1 MKKVKFLLKL
11 LIVMTM
17 MACSESYDDSG
28 LRGDI
33 NKLNDRISSLEQW
46 QKNVNSDISTI
57 QGIVNALNGVDYI
70 TSVENLKDS
79 SGKVIGYKI
88 HFANSGT
95 KEIYHGKDG
104 EPGKDGS
111 TPSIGMKIDSDG
123 MYYWT
128 LDGKWLLDD
137 KGNKVKVANG
147 ATPRLKIEE
156 NHWYVSYDEGKTW
169 EELGEANTESSAGG
183 LFEKVEVSDTYVTF
197 TLKDGNKF
205 AVSLV
210 SDLSIKFSET
220 NNVILLPNSTIEIGY
235 EIVSSTG
242 KVDIELIPT
251 ADLMAEVIPD
261 DNTKLKGKI
270 KVTSSSNMTLQPK
283 VVLLATNGVKMLMKS
298 IEFEREELIQIGDNT
313 QKQIGAEGGELLL
326 EYFSN
331 MECEIMIPDN
341 AKEWISTTQNRA
353 VTKKTVVF
361 NVKKNNG
368 NKRSA
373 LITIKSAKGE
383 LKAEYTVTQDGNNSI
398 YVKEEHPSMPCA
410 GMLTVQ
416 YAPATP
422 ENGIA
427 NMLDGDM
434 DTYYECSEEDFT
446 ITWEGEEAIAIDKL
460 YIDFGRDKGHCPQ
473 ELSYYGSNDG
483 IHWDGFGGMGSDH
496 LTSIN
501 RENFTNSRYKKYRF
515 QIKNKA
521 GKSSIY
527 VREISIT
534 AKKFNGFST
543 LDELYAGGM
552 DFTYTSSTPMGKY
565 YENKHVTTEAD
576 RTWLSTATNEPD
588 LLPSASNY
596 TWRPYEVNLYPFGE
610 PLPADVNQHGVGD
623 CSALAAFAQMAY
635 MYPDFIKHIITDH
648 KDGTYTVAMFDPQ
661 GKPVDVRIQSTFLGD
676 DKELGACTG
685 KKNVATWATVMEKA
699 IMKWNKIYQVNPDIA
714 GIDARAVTPLF
725 TGDGT
730 SFWYRP
736 NSLDPDMQKQAVD
749 LALEKGLIPTGGFTT
764 GGLMVGNAQTVT
776 MHAYSVMYST
786 DTSALYAM
794 RNPWGNSPGTNG
806 KEDGIL
812 NIVDDG
818 IVPPTIDI
826 KFCYPGIAAQYAKK
840 PLLPYIP
847 PTF

>member
-1 MKKVKFLLKL
+1 
-11 LIVMTM
+11 
-17 MACSESYDDSG
+17 
-28 LRGDI
+28 
-33 NKLNDRISSLEQW
+33 
-46 QKNVNSDISTI
+46 
-57 QGIVNALNGVDYI
+57 
-70 TSVENLKDS
+70 
-79 SGKVIGYKI
+79 
-88 HFANSGT
+88 
-95 KEIYHGKDG
+95 
-104 EPGKDGS
+104 
-111 TPSIGMKIDSDG
+111 MKIDSDG
-123 MYYWT
+123 VYYWT
-128 LDGKWLLDD
+128 LDGQWLLDD
-137 KGNKVKVANG
+137 NGNKVKVENG
-147 ATPRLKIEE
+147 VTPRLKIEDA
-156 NHWYVSYDEGKTW
+156 HWYVSYDDGKSW
-169 EELGEANTESSAGG
+169 EELGEANTDSSADG
-183 LFEKVEVSDTYVTF
+183 LFENVEVSDIYVTF

-220 NNVILLPNSTIEIGY
+220 GNVILLPNSTVEIGY

-261 DNTKLKGKI
+261 DNTNLKGKI
-270 KVTSSSNMTLQPK
+270 KVIASSTLTLQPK
-283 VVLLATNGVKMLMKS
+283 VVLLATNGAKMLMRS
-298 IEFEREELIQIGDNT
+298 IEFEREELIQISDNT

-331 MECEIMIPDN
+331 MECEIIIPDN
-341 AKEWISTTQNRA
+341 AKEWISTTQNRS

-373 LITIKSAKGE
+373 LITIKSTKGA
-383 LKAEYTVTQDGNNSI
+383 LKTEYTVTQDGNNSI

-416 YAPATP
+416 YAPTTP

-427 NMLDGDM
+427 NMLDGDL
-434 DTYYECSEEDFT
+434 DTYYECSEVDFT
-446 ITWEGEEAIAIDKL
+446 ITWEGEEAIGIDQF
-460 YIDFGRDKGHCPQ
+460 YIDFGRDQNHCPQ

-483 IHWDGFGGMGSDH
+483 IHWDGFGGIGSSY
-496 LTSIN
+496 LTSVN
-501 RENFTNSRYKKYRF
+501 HDNFTNSRYKKYRF
-515 QIKNKA
+515 QIKNTA
-521 GKSSIY
+521 GKSSVY

-534 AKKFNGFST
+534 AKKVSGFST

-565 YENKHVTTEAD
+565 YENKHVTTDED
-576 RTWLSTATNEPD
+576 RVWLSTATNEPD
-588 LLPSASNY
+588 LLPSASSY

-610 PLPADVNQHGVGD
+610 PLPADVNQHGIGD
-623 CSALAAFAQMAY
+623 CSALAVFAQMAY

-648 KDGTYTVAMFDPQ
+648 QDGTYTVAMFDPQ
-661 GKPVDVRIQSTFLGD
+661 GKSVDVRVQSTFLGN

-685 KKNVATWATVMEKA
+685 KNNEATWSTVLEKA
-699 IMKWNKIYQVNPDIA
+699 IMKWNKIYQVNPDIT
-714 GIDARAVTPLF
+714 GIDARAVVPLF

-736 NSLDPDMQKQAVD
+736 NSLDPDMQKQAVE
-749 LALEKGLIPTGGFTT
+749 LAMEEGLMPTGGFTT

-776 MHAYSVMYST
+776 MHAYSFMYST

-826 KFCYPGIAAQYAKK
+826 KFSYPGVAAKYAKK
-840 PLLPYIP
+840 PLSPYIP